1 MGADKEVLPHSCKIE
16 GVNKIK
22 RPEEEELVVDWRRR
36 DRRCTEALVVSPT
49 SSSWHVH
56 QVGRP
61 SKDLDLLANYNNN
74 INTNSKPTT
83 MTTRGRRSPH
93 PQPSC
98 KPAGGRRGGEN
109 SRQEEPGGDGG
120 VQGLGRSFLSKNTCI
135 QCLVSCGR
143 PGDWDELNCEKRESF
158 KIQIV

>member
-1 MGADKEVLPHSCKIE
+1 MLTIT
-16 GVNKIK
+16 
-22 RPEEEELVVDWRRR
+22 LYFRRR
-36 DRRCTEALVVSPT
+36 RCAAAVVVSPPAARCI
-49 SSSWHVH
+49 SNQHAH
-56 QVGRP
+56 QVGHP
-61 SKDLDLLANYNNN
+61 SKDLDLPDYN
-74 INTNSKPTT
+74 INTNSMPTSMPTT
-83 MTTRGRRSPH
+83 KTTRGRRSPH

-143 PGDWDELNCEKRESF
+143 PWDWDELNCEKRESF
-158 KIQIV
+158 KVQIV

>member
-1 MGADKEVLPHSCKIE
+1 MGADKEILPYSYKIE

-36 DRRCTEALVVSPT
+36 VGQWQRREVVE
-49 SSSWHVH
+49 WRRE
-56 QVGRP
+56 VGCP
-61 SKDLDLLANYNNN
+61 SKDLDLLANYN